1 MSSLEGREKLQ
12 KIINDLVK
20 RSKSRRAFARSLG
33 VSASAVIS
41 WENGAIPD
49 TKNLAKIAMMA
60 GYTLDEIK
68 AVLDGKP
75 HQQAKPVDAVIK
87 DLENLPREDV
97 LRVVKT
103 GAELLLTMAG

>member
-1 MSSLEGREKLQ
+1 MSGIKGREKLQ

-20 RSKSRRAFARSLG
+20 RAKSRRAFARTLG

-41 WENGAIPD
+41 WEHGTIPD
-49 TKNLAKIAMMA
+49 TENLAKIALMA
-60 GYTLDEIK
+60 GYTLDEMK
-68 AVLDGKP
+68 AVIDGKP
-75 HQQAKPVDAVIK
+75 NIQAKPVDEVIK

-103 GAELLLTMAG
+103 GAELLATMPG